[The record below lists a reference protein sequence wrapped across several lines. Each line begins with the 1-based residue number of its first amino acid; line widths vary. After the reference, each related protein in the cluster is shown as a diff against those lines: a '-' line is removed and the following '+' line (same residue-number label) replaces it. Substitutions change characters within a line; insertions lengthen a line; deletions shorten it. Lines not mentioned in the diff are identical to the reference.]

1 MSLTLVEVPD
11 KEVSREAVEEA
22 LEELPEEIEIWPYTR
37 GEISET
43 HELRLYKELNEV
55 LNRFMSDPDRVVS
68 VPGALGILG
77 MLKSVLQASWLN
89 QLVGNDD
96 DETA

>member
-1 MSLTLVEVPD
+1 MSISLVEVPD
-11 KEVSREAVEEA
+11 NEEEPEVLEDAP
-22 LEELPEEIEIWPYTR
+22 EELPEEIEIWPYTR

-55 LNRFMSDPDRVVS
+55 LNRFMGDPDRQVS

-96 DETA
+96 ETD